1 MIELGKIQDL
11 YMTRATDNGVYL
23 TDKEETEEVLL
34 PKKFV
39 PAELNVDDKIE
50 VFIFTD
56 SEDRLTA
63 TIQIPRIQLFDFAA
77 LICNDV
83 NKFGAFMEWGLEKD
97 LFVPF
102 SEQSQ
107 KMKKGQTYLVYLYHD
122 TKSDRLVA
130 SSRLYQFLEKEEI
143 DLEEGQEVDLLI
155 WEESDLGMKVI
166 INRQYGGLVYRN
178 DYFEKLE
185 DGASTKGY
193 IDKVREDGKIDVR
206 LRKRG
211 YLKLVEPNAKKIMEL
226 VEKGEGYLP
235 LTDKS
240 TPDKIYDLLG
250 MSKKNFKKAIGGL
263 YKSRMI
269 RLEKDG
275 IYLNENHT

>member
-34 PKKFV
+34 PRKFV
-39 PAELNVDDKIE
+39 PTELKIGDEIE

-63 TIQIPRIQLFDFAA
+63 TIQTPRIELFSFAP

-83 NKFGAFMEWGLEKD
+83 NTFGAFMDWGLEKD

-107 KMKKGQTYLVYLYHD
+107 KMEKGHTYLVYLYHD

-130 SSRLYQFLEKEEI
+130 SSRLQQFVEKEDI
-143 DLEEGQEVDLLI
+143 DLEEGQPVDLLV
-155 WEESDLGMKVI
+155 WEETDLGMKVI
-166 INRQYGGLVYRN
+166 IEKQYGGLIYKN
-178 DYFEKLE
+178 DYFKNLARGEAL
-185 DGASTKGY
+185 KGY
-193 IDKVREDGKIDVR
+193 IDKLREDGKIDVR

-211 YLKLVEPNAKKIMEL
+211 YLKLVEPNAKKIMAL
-226 VEKGEGYLP
+226 VEAGNGFLA

-240 TPDKIYDLLG
+240 APDKIYDLLG

-263 YKSRMI
+263 YRSRMI

-275 IYLNENHT
+275 IYLNDK